1 MGYKVRIENK
11 AVKQLKKMDKFQ
23 SKILIDWIEKNI
35 NGTDNPRLQGK
46 GLVGNKS
53 GLWRYRV
60 GDYRIIA
67 DIQEEIVT
75 ILIVN
80 VGHRRDIYN

>member
-1 MGYKVRIENK
+1 MNYKVKYE
-11 AVKQLKKMDKFQ
+11 KQARKTLKKMDKFQ
-23 SKILIDWIEKNI
+23 SSMIISWIEKNLI
-35 NGTDNPRLQGK
+35 GTENPKLHGK

-67 DIQEEIVT
+67 DIQEETVT
-75 ILIVN
+75 ILIVSI
-80 VGHRRDIYN
+80 GHRRDIYG

>member
-1 MGYKVRIENK
+1 MSYN
-11 AVKQLKKMDKFQ
+11 VKYEKQARKTLKKMDKFQ
-23 SKILIDWIEKNI
+23 SSMIISWIEKNLI
-35 NGTDNPRLQGK
+35 GTENPKVHGK
-46 GLVGNKS
+46 DLVGNKS

-67 DIQEEIVT
+67 DIQEETVT

-80 VGHRRDIYN
+80 IGHRRDIYN

>member
-1 MGYKVRIENK
+1 MSYN
-11 AVKQLKKMDKFQ
+11 VKYEKQARKTLKKMDKFQ
-23 SKILIDWIEKNI
+23 SSMIISWIEKNLI
-35 NGTDNPRLQGK
+35 ETENPKVHGK

-67 DIQEEIVT
+67 DIQEETVT

-80 VGHRRDIYN
+80 IGHRRDIYN

>member
-1 MGYKVRIENK
+1 MSYNVRYE
-11 AVKQLKKMDKFQ
+11 KQTRKTLKKMDKFQ
-23 SKILIDWIEKNI
+23 SSMIISWIEKNLT
-35 NGTDNPRLQGK
+35 GTENPKVHGK

-53 GLWRYRV
+53 ELWRYRV

-67 DIQEEIVT
+67 DIQEETVM

-80 VGHRRDIYN
+80 FGHRKDIYN